1 MEQNR
6 IPGPG
11 EIYRHFKGELYQI
24 ITVAAH
30 SETGEAMV
38 VYQALYGDFKTYV
51 RPLDMFVSKV
61 DRVKYPMIHQEYRFQ
76 LEKMESEANED
87 RESQEKKADGETGAD
102 PDLAHFLDADSNMDK
117 LDILISLKNKINER
131 LIDDIG
137 TSMDI
142 ILEEGS
148 LEERYEILKDNL
160 LTRIRFESSR
170 RQ

>member
-51 RPLDMFVSKV
+51 RPLK
-61 DRVKYPMIHQEYRFQ
+61 
-76 LEKMESEANED
+76 
-87 RESQEKKADGETGAD
+87 
-102 PDLAHFLDADSNMDK
+102 
-117 LDILISLKNKINER
+117 
-131 LIDDIG
+131 
-137 TSMDI
+137 
-142 ILEEGS
+142 
-148 LEERYEILKDNL
+148 
-160 LTRIRFESSR
+160 
-170 RQ
+170 